1 MGPDS
6 IWWIKINLIITSE
19 KEKSRRR
26 GRYPKLKQRKV
37 RPCSQGTCWTTS
49 SWWLQ
54 SWLLRRNLLE
64 LLKRKHILASRW
76 IGRLPNQ
83 KLVASTVMAL
93 EFRAGPLIS
102 AGECEIGII
111 ASETMPKIVV
121 LFCAS
126 GAAMRIQSERRLL
139 WWNIWR
145 ISLSGSLTPWA
156 IIDEICGASSVGAQ
170 NALKECALAEAA
182 TFVGIMT
189 GLQDAGELL
198 CCLPKMEL
206 GLSTRWN

>member
-6 IWWIKINLIITSE
+6 IWLIKINLIITSE

-49 SWWLQ
+49 SWCLQ

-64 LLKRKHILASRW
+64 LL
-76 IGRLPNQ
+76 
-83 KLVASTVMAL
+83 
-93 EFRAGPLIS
+93 
-102 AGECEIGII
+102 ECKIGII

-121 LFCAS
+121 LCCAS

-145 ISLSGSLTPWA
+145 ISLSGSLTPGA
-156 IIDEICGASSVGAQ
+156 VIDERREFRESSTCAKWMLTGRGGDFCGYNDRTSGRWRA
-170 NALKECALAEAA
+170 AL
-182 TFVGIMT
+182 
-189 GLQDAGELL
+189 
-198 CCLPKMEL
+198 LPTEDGL